1 MDITF
6 LILTAMVWALYL
18 TAALYWILYG
28 SMWAGVALTVCLLGS
43 SRRSQALTLF
53 FIVIGFLWRM
63 SR

>member
-6 LILTAMVWALYL
+6 LILTGLVWALYL

-28 SMWAGVALTVCLLGS
+28 SLWAGFALAVGLLGS

-53 FIVIGFLWRM
+53 FLVIGVLWRL
-63 SR
+63 